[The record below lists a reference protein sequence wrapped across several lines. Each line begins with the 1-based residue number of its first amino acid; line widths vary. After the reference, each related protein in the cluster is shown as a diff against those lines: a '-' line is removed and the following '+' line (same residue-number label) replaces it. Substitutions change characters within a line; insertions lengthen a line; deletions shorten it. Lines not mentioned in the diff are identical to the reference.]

1 MSSHSS
7 LQMVREPPW
16 RSGFINMLR
25 KENGFWWGTRK
36 WWVQCLIW
44 FLLLNGFVILLLWI
58 VPAVDKGSAP
68 SAAEVLD
75 VFFQFLAVF
84 AVFGVMILM
93 QGVIVGEKKS
103 GTAAWIMSN
112 PISRNAFILAKL
124 VANGFAILTI
134 IVVLQGLIAYFQFFL
149 QGDLVIRPTSFV
161 AALGLEALH
170 MMFYIT
176 LALMLGTLF
185 YSRGPVI
192 GFSIAIFI
200 GQDLLGQ
207 ILAVKLPWFPTLMPM
222 RLVDMALP
230 VAQGGALSSY
240 TPVITTVL
248 MSMLFI
254 LLAIWRFR
262 REEF

>member
-1 MSSHSS
+1 M
-7 LQMVREPPW
+7 Q
-16 RSGFINMLR
+16 
-25 KENGFWWGTRK
+25 
-36 WWVQCLIW
+36 
-44 FLLLNGFVILLLWI
+44 
-58 VPAVDKGSAP
+58 SA
-68 SAAEVLD
+68 
-75 VFFQFLAVF
+75 
-84 AVFGVMILM
+84 
-93 QGVIVGEKKS
+93 IVGEKNS
-103 GTAAWIMSN
+103 GTAAWIMTN
-112 PISRNAFILAKL
+112 PVSRGAFILAKL

-134 IVVLQGLIAYFQFFL
+134 IVVLQGFIAYFQFFL

-170 MMFYIT
+170 MVFYIT

-192 GFSIAIFI
+192 GISIAVLI
-200 GQDLLGQ
+200 GQDLIGQ
-207 ILAVKLPWFPTLMPM
+207 FIAMKFPWFPTLMPM

-248 MSMLFI
+248 MSMSFI
-254 LLAIWRFR
+254 LLAIWRFS

>member
-1 MSSHSS
+1 
-7 LQMVREPPW
+7 
-16 RSGFINMLR
+16 
-25 KENGFWWGTRK
+25 
-36 WWVQCLIW
+36 
-44 FLLLNGFVILLLWI
+44 
-58 VPAVDKGSAP
+58 
-68 SAAEVLD
+68 
-75 VFFQFLAVF
+75 
-84 AVFGVMILM
+84 
-93 QGVIVGEKKS
+93 
-103 GTAAWIMSN
+103 
-112 PISRNAFILAKL
+112 
-124 VANGFAILTI
+124 
-134 IVVLQGLIAYFQFFL
+134 
-149 QGDLVIRPTSFV
+149 V